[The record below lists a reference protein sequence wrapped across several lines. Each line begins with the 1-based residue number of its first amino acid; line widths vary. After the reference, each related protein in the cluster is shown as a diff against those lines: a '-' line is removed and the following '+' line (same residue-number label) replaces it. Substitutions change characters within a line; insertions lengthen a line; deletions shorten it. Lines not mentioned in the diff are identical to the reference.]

1 MATHILQ
8 YVTGLAL
15 AGLIGELQPCGD
27 VRLVPPTG
35 GVRASDARM
44 ENLIREGCGKSATFL
59 ALVKELQS
67 SNWIIF
73 VQSGSCP
80 IPGISG
86 CLLHRVGTFQHHR
99 YLRIIIART
108 PPSDAEAIATIGH
121 ELQHA
126 VEVVQNRHV
135 ADGFDIRDLYRR
147 IGYVARRTRG
157 AEIYE
162 TAAAARA
169 RATVFEELR
178 AFGRRDH
185 ATVITGRDGCGE
197 SSVRCRHASLECL
210 RDQEQPQA
218 VLRDVKTT
226 STPGGTQ
233 IRSCSTP

>member
-27 VRLVPPTG
+27 VRLVPSTG
-35 GVRASDARM
+35 GVRASDARI
-44 ENLIREGCGKSATFL
+44 ENLIREGCDKSATFL
-59 ALVKELQS
+59 ALVRELQS

-80 IPGISG
+80 IQGISG
-86 CLLHRVGTFQHHR
+86 CLLHRVGTFQHHK
-99 YLRIIIART
+99 YLRIIIGGTA
-108 PPSDAEAIATIGH
+108 PSDAEAIATIGH

-126 VEVVQNRHV
+126 AEVVQNRHI
-135 ADGFDIRDLYRR
+135 ADGFNIRDLYRR
-147 IGYVARRTRG
+147 IGYVARRTQR

-169 RATVFEELR
+169 STTVLKELR
-178 AFGRRDH
+178 AFGRKDH

-197 SSVRCRHASLECL
+197 TSVRCCPPSYESLRERAL
-210 RDQEQPQA
+210 RA
-218 VLRDVKTT
+218 LARRVVKTT
-226 STPGGTQ
+226 SRHAGTQ